1 MSRETCQTYGCNLIP
16 QKNDKNG
23 KSSRKIVDMRSTK
36 IVTSF
41 IKDNEKL
48 LILKRSDKV
57 KSMKG
62 LWAGISGMIENNE
75 EPLSRAK
82 IEIFE
87 EAGITEDKIT
97 LIKASEEMKIHSPQY
112 KNHEWEIFP
121 FLFESSK
128 PTIKLNWENSD
139 FKWINM
145 KELENYET
153 VPSLQKVLF
162 NLL

>member
-1 MSRETCQTYGCNLIP
+1 
-16 QKNDKNG
+16 
-23 KSSRKIVDMRSTK
+23 MRSTK

-62 LWAGISGMIENNE
+62 LWAGISGIIEKNE
-75 EPLSRAK
+75 EPLKRAK

-87 EAGITEDKIT
+87 EVGITEDLIT
-97 LIKASEEMKIHSPQY
+97 LVKTSEEMRINSPQY
-112 KNHEWEIFP
+112 ENHEWEIFP
-121 FLFESSK
+121 FLFEAK
-128 PTIKLNWENSD
+128 NPTIKLNWENSE
-139 FKWINM
+139 FKWINVE
-145 KELENYET
+145 ELENYET

>member
-1 MSRETCQTYGCNLIP
+1 
-16 QKNDKNG
+16 
-23 KSSRKIVDMRSTK
+23 MRYTK

-41 IKDNEKL
+41 IRDNEKI

-62 LWAGISGMIENNE
+62 LWAGISGIIENDE
-75 EPLSRAK
+75 EPLTRAK

-97 LIKASEEMKIHSPQY
+97 LINSIDEMRINSPQY

-121 FLFESSK
+121 FLFESNN

-139 FKWINM
+139 FKWINIE
-145 KELENYET
+145 ELENYET

>member
-1 MSRETCQTYGCNLIP
+1 
-16 QKNDKNG
+16 
-23 KSSRKIVDMRSTK
+23 MRSTK

-41 IKDNEKL
+41 IRNDDKL

-57 KSMKG
+57 RSMKG
-62 LWAGISGMIENNE
+62 LWAGISGIIENNE
-75 EPLSRAK
+75 EPFMRAK

-87 EAGITEDKIT
+87 EVGITEDKIT
-97 LIKASEEMKIHSPQY
+97 LIKSSEEMRINSPQY
-112 KNHEWEIFP
+112 KNHEWQIFP
-121 FLFESSK
+121 FLFESSN

-139 FKWINM
+139 FKWINIE
-145 KELENYET
+145 ELENYET

>member
-1 MSRETCQTYGCNLIP
+1 
-16 QKNDKNG
+16 
-23 KSSRKIVDMRSTK
+23 MRSTK

-48 LILKRSDKV
+48 LILKRSNKV

-62 LWAGISGMIENNE
+62 LWAGISGIIEKNE
-75 EPLSRAK
+75 APLKRAK

-87 EAGITEDKIT
+87 EVGITEDMIT
-97 LIKASEEMKIHSPQY
+97 LVRSAEEMRVNSPQY
-112 KNHEWEIFP
+112 ENHEWEIFP
-121 FLFESSK
+121 FLFEAK
-128 PTIKLNWENSD
+128 NPMIKLNWENSE
-139 FKWINM
+139 FKWINVE
-145 KELENYET
+145 ELENYET

>member
-1 MSRETCQTYGCNLIP
+1 
-16 QKNDKNG
+16 
-23 KSSRKIVDMRSTK
+23 MRSTK

-41 IKDNEKL
+41 IRDNDKL

-62 LWAGISGMIENNE
+62 LWAGISGIIENGE

-87 EAGITEDKIT
+87 EVGITEDEIT
-97 LIKASEEMKIHSPQY
+97 LIKAIEGMRIKSPQY

-121 FLFESSK
+121 FLFEASR

-139 FKWINM
+139 FKWIKVN
-145 KELENYET
+145 ELEKFET